1 MDPLTLFAVANA
13 AVAAVKKGCQLYKD
27 IKGAAGEVKEVLDD
41 LKSQFQTKY
50 PNPTN
55 EQKLRY
61 NEEVQRVQEIAKAD
75 PNDVFAQIGD
85 ELGKLMDAYDAIGKL
100 FIKEEAEA
108 KHVYKGEESVG
119 RRALKR
125 VLIRARLDAMLAE
138 LRETMVYKAPT
149 ELGALWGKFEVM
161 WQQIVA
167 EQEVAQQE
175 ENRRVQVEQWRRR
188 KVAEERKAQVLWV
201 GAVVLVLAWAVW
213 VLMLVK
219 KSATLRHTLY

>member
-1 MDPLTLFAVANA
+1 
-13 AVAAVKKGCQLYKD
+13 
-27 IKGAAGEVKEVLDD
+27 VLDD
-41 LKSQFQTKY
+41 LKAQFQKI

-55 EQKLRY
+55 AQKIKY

-188 KVAEERKAQVLWV
+188 KVAEERKAQALWV
-201 GAVVLVLAWAVW
+201 GAIVLVLAWAVW
-213 VLMLVK
+213 VLILVK
-219 KSATLRHTLY
+219 KSATLRHTLYL

>member
-1 MDPLTLFAVANA
+1 
-13 AVAAVKKGCQLYKD
+13 
-27 IKGAAGEVKEVLDD
+27 
-41 LKSQFQTKY
+41 LKAQFQKI

-55 EQKLRY
+55 AQKIKY

-85 ELGKLMDAYDAIGKL
+85 ELGKLMDAYDAICKL

-125 VLIRARLDAMLAE
+125 VLIRARLDAMFAE
-138 LRETMVYKAPT
+138 LREMMVYGAPD
-149 ELGALWGKFEVM
+149 ELRGLWGKFEVM

-188 KVAEERKAQVLWV
+188 KVAEERKAQALWV
-201 GAVVLVLAWAVW
+201 GAVVLVLVWAVW
-213 VLMLVK
+213 VLILVK
-219 KSATLRHTLY
+219 KSATLRHGLY

>member
-1 MDPLTLFAVANA
+1 M
-13 AVAAVKKGCQLYKD
+13 
-27 IKGAAGEVKEVLDD
+27 
-41 LKSQFQTKY
+41 
-50 PNPTN
+50 
-55 EQKLRY
+55 
-61 NEEVQRVQEIAKAD
+61 QEIAKAD

-85 ELGKLMDAYDAIGKL
+85 ELGKLMDAYDAICKL

-125 VLIRARLDAMLAE
+125 VLIRARLDAMFAE
-138 LRETMVYKAPT
+138 LREMMVYGAPD
-149 ELGALWGKFEVM
+149 ELRGLWGKFEVM

-188 KVAEERKAQVLWV
+188 KVAEERKAQALWV
-201 GAVVLVLAWAVW
+201 GSIILVLAWAAW
-213 VLMLVK
+213 VMSLVT
-219 KSATLRHTLY
+219 KSATLRHTLYL

>member
-1 MDPLTLFAVANA
+1 M
-13 AVAAVKKGCQLYKD
+13 KKGCQLYKD

-41 LKSQFQTKY
+41 LKSQFQKI

-55 EQKLRY
+55 AQKIKY

-108 KHVYKGEESVG
+108 KHIYKGEESVG

-125 VLIRARLDAMLAE
+125 VLIRSRLDAMLAE
-138 LRETMVYKAPT
+138 LRETMVYKAPS

-161 WQQIVA
+161 WKQIMV
-167 EQEVAQQE
+167 EQEIAQQE
-175 ENRRVQVEQWRRR
+175 EFRRVQIEQWRR
-188 KVAEERKAQVLWV
+188 KKALEERKAAAAWV
-201 GAVVLVLAWAVW
+201 VAVVLVVLWAVW
-213 VLMLVK
+213 ILTLVK
-219 KSATLRHTLY
+219 KSAMIRHGLY